1 MRRSAWWPRRPTELA
16 FAALAACN
24 GAGAQDDGP
33 AQQIVITELGAE
45 LRAHGSMAVNDVNS
59 DASAGG
65 WIGTLR
71 ATHAVPI
78 GTGRLELL
86 MLTRVDKLTDR
97 RYAGS
102 VIVGDANGRFFEPAP
117 GRTWLLS
124 ATWRAAW
131 N

>member
-1 MRRSAWWPRRPTELA
+1 
-16 FAALAACN
+16 
-24 GAGAQDDGP
+24 
-33 AQQIVITELGAE
+33 
-45 LRAHGSMAVNDVNS
+45 MAVNDVNS
-59 DASAGG
+59 DASAGV

-86 MLTRVDKLTDR
+86 TRVDNLADC